1 MNKKDS
7 QVIVIAVIVFLF
19 LGAWSVRAQHSGH
32 AVPAGADDA
41 DMMDEAPLIDVSPEQ
56 QKMIGMKTVIVD
68 TRLMQRVI
76 RTVGRLEASERNL
89 ATVNAKVEGWI
100 EKLHVETTGA
110 YVRKGDPLVEIYSPE
125 LVATQQEFLLALQW
139 AKQSTKGKSGVE
151 GAAPTELERMMA
163 RDAQA
168 TLDAARQRLLLWD
181 VSQEQ
186 IDRIEKTGKVV
197 RTLTL
202 YSPVNG
208 YVTQKMAVAGMRV
221 MPGEKLYDVA
231 DLSALWVIADI
242 YEYELSLIKK
252 GDAATITLAYL
263 PGKDF
268 PSSIDYIYP
277 EIAPETRT
285 VRIRLKLANPGNH
298 LKPQMFA
305 NVEIKINLGN
315 RLTVP
320 ESAVIDT
327 GRGMVVYVDL
337 GDGAFEPREI
347 RTGLRSG
354 GHIEVLRGLKKGDKV
369 VSSANF
375 LIDSEAQL
383 KGVRPLPLK

>member
-1 MNKKDS
+1 MNRVNCSTVGLVLIAIWFFWAGPVWS
-7 QVIVIAVIVFLF
+7 QHA
-19 LGAWSVRAQHSGH
+19 GH
-32 AVPAGADDA
+32 TAAAGADEA
-41 DMMDEAPLIDVSPEQ
+41 PAADEAPLINVSPEQ
-56 QKMIGMKTVIVD
+56 QKMIGMKTVLVE
-68 TRLMQRVI
+68 TRPMQRVI
-76 RTVGRLEASERNL
+76 RTVGRLEASERHM
-89 ATVNAKVEGWI
+89 ATVNAKVDGWI

-139 AKQSTKGKSGVE
+139 TKSSARSASGDE
-151 GAAPTELERMMA
+151 AAEHSELERMMA
-163 RDAQA
+163 QDAQA

-181 VSQEQ
+181 ISPEQ
-186 IDRIEKTGKVV
+186 IGRIEKTGQVI

-202 YSPVNG
+202 YSPVSG

-263 PGKDF
+263 PGRDF
-268 PSSIDYIYP
+268 PSRIDYIYP
-277 EIAPETRT
+277 EIAPQTRT
-285 VRIRLKLANPGNH
+285 VRVRLKLANPEGA

-305 NVEIKINLGN
+305 NVEIQVNLGL

-327 GRGMVVYVDL
+327 GRGMIVYVDL
-337 GDGAFEPREI
+337 DDGAFEPREI
-347 RTGLRSG
+347 KTGLRSG
-354 GHIEVLRGLKKGDKV
+354 GRIEVLRGLKKGDKV

>member
-1 MNKKDS
+1 MNRKKYKA
-7 QVIVIAVIVFLF
+7 IIGAGIAILF
-19 LGAWSVRAQHSGH
+19 IGSWPVWAQHSGH
-32 AVPAGADDA
+32 TQPASADDA
-41 DMMDEAPLIDVSPEQ
+41 NTANDNPLIDVSPQQ

-68 TRLMQRVI
+68 TRPLQRVI

-89 ATVNAKVEGWI
+89 ATVNAKIEGWI
-100 EKLHVETTGA
+100 EKLHVDTTGA
-110 YVRKGDPLVEIYSPE
+110 YVRKGAPLVELYSPE
-125 LVATQQEFLLALQW
+125 LIATQQEFLLAVQW
-139 AKQSTKGKSGVE
+139 AKQSKKRKSSDG
-151 GAAPTELERMMA
+151 GAEPSELESMMV

-181 VSQEQ
+181 VSQGQ

-277 EIAPETRT
+277 EISPQTRT
-285 VRIRLKLANPGNH
+285 ARIRLKLANPGGS

-305 NVEIKINLGN
+305 NVEIKVNLGN

-327 GRGMVVYVDL
+327 GRGMVVYVDMS
-337 GDGAFEPREI
+337 DGAFEPREI
-347 RTGLRSG
+347 KTGLRAG
-354 GHIEVLRGLKKGDKV
+354 GYIEVLRGLKKGDKV

>member
-1 MNKKDS
+1 MNKTDC
-7 QVIVIAVIVFLF
+7 QEMVIAVIAILL
-19 LGAWSVRAQHSGH
+19 LGVWPVWAQHSGH
-32 AVPAGADDA
+32 TTPAKADDA
-41 DMMDEAPLIDVSPEQ
+41 NTADEAPLIDVSPEQ
-56 QKMIGMKTVIVD
+56 QKRIGMKTGMVD
-68 TRLMQRVI
+68 TRQLQRVI

-89 ATVNAKVEGWI
+89 ATINAKIEGWI
-100 EKLHVETTGA
+100 EKLHVETTGS

-125 LVATQQEFLLALQW
+125 LVATQQEYLLALQW
-139 AKQSTKGKSGVE
+139 AKQSAKRTSADE
-151 GAAPTELERMMA
+151 GAQPSELERLMA

-168 TLDAARQRLLLWD
+168 TLAAARQRLLLWD
-181 VSQEQ
+181 ISQGQ
-186 IDRIEKTGKVV
+186 IDRIEQTGKVV

-221 MPGEKLYDVA
+221 MPGEKLYDIA
-231 DLSALWVIADI
+231 DLSGLWVIADI

-252 GDAATITLAYL
+252 GDAANITLAYL
-263 PGKDF
+263 PGRDF
-268 PSSIDYIYP
+268 PSRIDYIYP

-285 VRIRLKLANPGNH
+285 VRIRLKLNNPGYH

-315 RLTVP
+315 RLTIP

-327 GRGMVVYVDL
+327 GRGMVVYVHL
-337 GDGAFEPREI
+337 GDGAFEPHEI

-354 GHIEVLRGLKKGDKV
+354 G
-369 VSSANF
+369 
-375 LIDSEAQL
+375 
-383 KGVRPLPLK
+383 

>member
-1 MNKKDS
+1 MNRKKYKAIIS
-7 QVIVIAVIVFLF
+7 AGIAILF
-19 LGAWSVRAQHSGH
+19 IGSWPVWAQHSGH
-32 AVPAGADDA
+32 TQPSGADDA
-41 DMMDEAPLIDVSPEQ
+41 NTANDNPLIDVSPEQ
-56 QKMIGMKTVIVD
+56 QKKIGMKTVIVD
-68 TRLMQRVI
+68 TRPMQRVI

-89 ATVNAKVEGWI
+89 ATVNAKIEGWI

-125 LVATQQEFLLALQW
+125 LVATQQEFLLAVQW
-139 AKQSTKGKSGVE
+139 AKQSTKRKSGDG
-151 GAAPTELERMMA
+151 GAEPSELERMMV

-181 VSQEQ
+181 ISQAQ
-186 IDRIEKTGKVV
+186 INRIEQTGKVV

-231 DLSALWVIADI
+231 NLSALWVIADI

-263 PGKDF
+263 PGRDF
-268 PSSIDYIYP
+268 PSNIDYIYP
-277 EIAPETRT
+277 EIAPQTRT
-285 VRIRLKLANPGNH
+285 ARIRLALANPGGA

-305 NVEIKINLGN
+305 NVEIKVNLGH
-315 RLTVP
+315 RLTLP
-320 ESAVIDT
+320 ESAVINT
-327 GRGMVVYVDL
+327 GRGMVVYVDM

-347 RTGLRSG
+347 RTGLRAG
-354 GHIEVLRGLKKGDKV
+354 GYIEVLRGLKKGDKV